1 MRPLARKALRI
12 TRGDVERA
20 ADWAF
25 NNWDTP
31 IDDEDDG
38 APDTGTTIVVHTL
51 TLKFDLTITCIYV

>member
-25 NNWDTP
+25 NNWDSP

-38 APDTGTTIVVHTL
+38 ALDTGTTLLDPKPL
-51 TLKFDLTITCIYV
+51 TLKFDSTIP

>member
-38 APDTGTTIVVHTL
+38 APDTGTNLVDPKPQLQSST
-51 TLKFDLTITCIYV
+51 

>member
-38 APDTGTTIVVHTL
+38 APDTGMTHTVGL
-51 TLKFDLTITCIYV
+51 A